1 MNVFFK
7 IAVINILFI
16 LLSLNNFLHADEN
29 CKLESASI
37 PKQIK
42 IDFTPESIS
51 NVNQNKNNYEIVYY
65 LGYEYQI
72 DYNSKLDCLISSEK
86 ILDWV
91 FNPRLEI
98 MKSNKPTMLSDYNI
112 SIDKNKIFV
121 GWKAMSKVE
130 NNFDFSFFPFD
141 KQNFQFPIMGFYSS
155 NEVKIIGNFFNESSF
170 KNFEVEGWKVVTKNI
185 QQVQEE
191 WEDTTY
197 DRLIYVIQMERE
209 YISFVFRYI
218 IPMGIITLFAFI
230 SILLPKKELESKITI
245 QASSLISIIA
255 FNLVLDSAIPQLS
268 YLTLMDI
275 FTTLSLFL
283 VFSITFFTIIFSKKK
298 LFN

>member
-1 MNVFFK
+1 MNVYIK
-7 IAVINILFI
+7 ITLINILFI
-16 LLSLNNFLHADEN
+16 LLSLNNFLHAGEN
-29 CKLESASI
+29 CKLESISI

-51 NVNQNKNNYEIVYY
+51 NINQNKNNYEIVYY

-72 DYNSKLDCLISSEK
+72 DYNSNLNCQISSEK
-86 ILDWV
+86 ISNWV

-98 MKSNKPTMLSDYNI
+98 MKSNKQTMLSEYNI
-112 SIDKNKIFV
+112 YVNKNKIYV
-121 GWKAMSKVE
+121 EWKAASKIE
-130 NNFDFSFFPFD
+130 NNFDFTFYPFD
-141 KQNFQFPIMGFYSS
+141 EQKFKFQIMGFNPS
-155 NEVKIIGNFFNESSF
+155 NKVKIIGNFFDENSF
-170 KNFEVEGWKVVTKNI
+170 KNFEVEGWKVVTKNF

-191 WEDTTY
+191 WEDETY
-197 DRLIYVIQMERE
+197 DKLIYVIQMERE

-245 QASSLISIIA
+245 QASALISIIA

-283 VFSITFFTIIFSKKK
+283 VFSITFLTIILSKK
-298 LFN
+298 